1 VAEAK
6 TVPTGKS
13 VADFL
18 KSIENPRR
26 RKEAEI
32 IKPIMGRAT
41 GHRPKMWGPSMV
53 GYGQYHYKYASGRE
67 GDWFLTGFAPR
78 KAAMTVYIMSGFKPY
93 KDLLANLG
101 KHKHS
106 SSCLY
111 LTNLEHVDMKV
122 LEQLIAA
129 SVKEMRKRYGA

>member
-1 VAEAK
+1 MAEAK
-6 TVPTGKS
+6 TVPTGAS

-18 KSIENPRR
+18 KSIEKPRR
-26 RKEAEI
+26 RNEAEL
-32 IKPIMGRAT
+32 IKRIMGRVT

-78 KAAMTVYIMSGFKPY
+78 KTAITVYIMPGFKPY
-93 KDLLANLG
+93 KDLLVKLG

-111 LTNLEHVDMKV
+111 LTNLENVDMKV
-122 LEQLIAA
+122 LEKLIAA
-129 SVKEMRKRYGA
+129 SVKEMRKRYAA

>member
-6 TVPTGKS
+6 TVPIGKS

-26 RKEAEI
+26 RKEVEI

-93 KDLLANLG
+93 KDLLAKLG